1 MTYYIP
7 TSDKWP
13 LHIKPY
19 LDLMKKAGYFREE
32 DSNNADFLLLP
43 GGADIGMRNGRDE
56 YEIYLY
62 KRFRELGKP
71 IIGICRGLQ
80 LMIYLNESGNA
91 FIDHIPDYA
100 KEIIHTTISGDWQ
113 GQSSWHTTQNGLL
126 VNSRHHQGVKEKE
139 VTQYEVIDV
148 TTDGIVEAIENKET
162 KEFAVQWHP
171 EHMEMNDTPAQEW
184 FICKL
189 QKIIQ

>member
-7 TSDKWP
+7 IGEFP
-13 LHIKPY
+13 LEIEPY
-19 LDLMKKAGYFREE
+19 INLMFKAGYSREE
-32 DSNNADFLLLP
+32 DPENADFLLLP
-43 GGADIGMRNGRDE
+43 GGADIGMRPVRDE
-56 YEIYLY
+56 WEIYLY
-62 KRFRELGKP
+62 KRFRELGRP

-80 LMIYLNESGNA
+80 LMINLNESGNA
-91 FIDHIPDYA
+91 FVNHIPDYA
-100 KEIIHTTISGDWQ
+100 KEIIHTTISGDWK

-148 TTDGIVEAIENKET
+148 TSDAIVEAIENKET

-171 EHMEMNDTPAQEW
+171 EHMEMNGTPAQEW

-189 QKIIQ
+189 QKIIK

>member
-7 TSDKWP
+7 IGEFP
-13 LHIKPY
+13 LEIEPY
-19 LDLMKKAGYFREE
+19 INLMFKAGYSREE
-32 DSNNADFLLLP
+32 DPENADFLLLP
-43 GGADIGMRNGRDE
+43 GGADIGMRPVRDE
-56 YEIYLY
+56 CEIYLY
-62 KRFRELGKP
+62 KRFRELGRS

-80 LMIYLNESGNA
+80 LMINLNESGNA
-91 FIDHIPDYA
+91 FVDHIPDYT
-100 KEIIHTTISGDWQ
+100 KEIIHTTISGDWK

-126 VNSRHHQGVKEKE
+126 INSRHHQGVKEKE

-148 TTDGIVEAIENKET
+148 TSDAIVEAIENKET

-171 EHMEMNDTPAQEW
+171 EQPEMNGTPAQEW

>member
-7 TSDKWP
+7 TGEFP
-13 LHIKPY
+13 LHLEPY
-19 LDLMKKAGYFREE
+19 IDLMNNAGYSREE
-32 DSNNADFLLLP
+32 DPENADFLLLP
-43 GGADIGMRNGRDE
+43 GGADIGMRPVRDE
-56 YEIYLY
+56 CEIYLY
-62 KRFRELGKP
+62 KRFRELGRS

-80 LMIYLNESGNA
+80 LMINLNESGNA
-91 FIDHIPDYA
+91 FVDHIPDYT
-100 KEIIHTTISGDWQ
+100 KEIIHTTISGDWK

-148 TTDGIVEAIENKET
+148 TSDAIVEAIENKET

-171 EHMEMNDTPAQEW
+171 EHPEMNGTPAQEW

>member
-7 TSDKWP
+7 IGEFP
-13 LHIKPY
+13 LEIEPY
-19 LDLMKKAGYFREE
+19 INLMFKAGYSREE
-32 DSNNADFLLLP
+32 DPENADFLLLP
-43 GGADIGMRNGRDE
+43 GGADIGMRPVRDE
-56 YEIYLY
+56 CEIYLY
-62 KRFRELGKP
+62 KRFRELGRS

-80 LMIYLNESGNA
+80 LMINLNESGNA
-91 FIDHIPDYA
+91 FVDHIPDYT
-100 KEIIHTTISGDWQ
+100 KEIIHTTISGDWK

-126 VNSRHHQGVKEKE
+126 INSRHHQGVKEKE

-148 TTDGIVEAIENKET
+148 TSDAIVEAIENKET

-171 EHMEMNDTPAQEW
+171 EHPEMNGTPAQEW

>member
-7 TSDKWP
+7 TGEFP
-13 LHIKPY
+13 LYIEPY
-19 LDLMKKAGYFREE
+19 IDLMNKAGYSREE
-32 DSNNADFLLLP
+32 DPEIADFLLLP
-43 GGADIGMRNGRDE
+43 GGADIGMRDGRDE

-62 KRFRELGKP
+62 KKFRELGKP
-71 IIGICRGLQ
+71 IVGICRGLQ
-80 LMIYLNESGNA
+80 LMVYLNESGNA
-91 FIDHIPDYA
+91 FIDHIPDYV
-100 KEIIHTTISGDWQ
+100 KEIIHTTISGDWR

-171 EHMEMNDTPAQEW
+171 EHTEMNGTPAQEW

>member
-1 MTYYIP
+1 MV
-7 TSDKWP
+7 
-13 LHIKPY
+13 
-19 LDLMKKAGYFREE
+19 
-32 DSNNADFLLLP
+32 
-43 GGADIGMRNGRDE
+43 
-56 YEIYLY
+56 
-62 KRFRELGKP
+62 
-71 IIGICRGLQ
+71 
-80 LMIYLNESGNA
+80 YLNESGNA

-100 KEIIHTTISGDWQ
+100 KEIIHTTISGDWK

-171 EHMEMNDTPAQEW
+171 EHTEMNGTPAQEW

-189 QKIIQ
+189 QKIIK

>member
-19 LDLMKKAGYFREE
+19 LDLMEKAGYFREE
-32 DSNNADFLLLP
+32 DPEIADFLLLP
-43 GGADIGMRNGRDE
+43 GGADIGMRDGRDE

-62 KRFRELGKP
+62 KKFQELGKP

-80 LMIYLNESGNA
+80 LMVYLNESGNA
-91 FIDHIPDYA
+91 FIDHIPDYT
-100 KEIIHTTISGDWQ
+100 KEIIHTTISGDWK

-171 EHMEMNDTPAQEW
+171 EHPEMNGTPAQEW

-189 QKIIQ
+189 HKLIQ

>member
-7 TSDKWP
+7 TGEFP
-13 LHIKPY
+13 LHLEPY
-19 LDLMKKAGYFREE
+19 IDLMNNAGYSREE
-32 DSNNADFLLLP
+32 DPENADFLLLP
-43 GGADIGMRNGRDE
+43 GGADIGMRPVRDE
-56 YEIYLY
+56 CEIYLY
-62 KRFRELGKP
+62 KRFRELGRS

-80 LMIYLNESGNA
+80 LMINLNESGNA
-91 FIDHIPDYA
+91 FVDHIPDYT
-100 KEIIHTTISGDWQ
+100 KEIIHTTISGDWK

-126 VNSRHHQGVKEKE
+126 INSRHHQGVKEKE
-139 VTQYEVIDV
+139 VTQYEVIDM
-148 TTDGIVEAIENKET
+148 TSDGIVEAIENKET

-171 EHMEMNDTPAQEW
+171 EHPEMNGTPAQEW